1 MPLEIQAVFLEEAQK
16 ACDEMNSYQ
25 IKAWKETDRKALIGL
40 GAEIYDVPNAE
51 RERWK
56 AIVQPYIDK
65 KIAALGNLG
74 VQIKKI
80 MDEANSA
87 HP

>member
-1 MPLEIQAVFLEEAQK
+1 
-16 ACDEMNSYQ
+16 MNAYQ
-25 IKAWKETDRKALIGL
+25 IKAWKETDRKALLAL
-40 GAEIYDVPNAE
+40 GAEIYDLPKEE
-51 RERWK
+51 RERWR
-56 AIVQPYIDK
+56 AVMQPYIDK
-65 KIAALGNLG
+65 KIAALKSLG